1 MEGLPRFSPL
11 NLENFIIIHLIH
23 SSGQEPGGQCAV
35 TTCPIGYE
43 ARKPVMAE
51 AKVLSEKCC
60 LRCRVATGKAT
71 KVQTGQ

>member
-23 SSGQEPGGQCAV
+23 SSGQEPGGQYAV

-43 ARKPVMAE
+43 ARKPARAE

-60 LRCRVATGKAT
+60 LQCRVATGKAT
-71 KVQTGQ
+71 KAQTGQ

>member
-23 SSGQEPGGQCAV
+23 SSGQELGGQYAV
-35 TTCPIGYE
+35 TACPIGYE
-43 ARKPVMAE
+43 ARKPARAE

-60 LRCRVATGKAT
+60 FQCRVATGKAT
-71 KVQTGQ
+71 KAQTGQ